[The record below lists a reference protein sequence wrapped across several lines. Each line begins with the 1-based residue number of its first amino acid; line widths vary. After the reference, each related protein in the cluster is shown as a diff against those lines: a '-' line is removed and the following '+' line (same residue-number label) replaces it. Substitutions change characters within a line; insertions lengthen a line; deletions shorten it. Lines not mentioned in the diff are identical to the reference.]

1 MLYFVDLPG
10 YGYAKVSKN
19 LVAKWGKMINNY
31 LEGSK
36 VLRLVFL
43 LVDIRHTPNSNDIQM
58 YNWCI
63 SYGFNPIIIAT
74 KEDKIKRAQKAAHIQ
89 DIKNTL
95 DVEEGTPVIP
105 FRLLQKPARMRYGS
119 ISTWSMRTLKM
130 ICNLIKQAYPIYAIK
145 T

>member
-19 LVAKWGKMINNY
+19 IVAKWGKMINNY

-58 YNWCI
+58 YNWCT

-74 KEDKIKRAQKAAHIQ
+74 KEDKVKRSQKAKLLK
-89 DIKNTL
+89 DIEQAL
-95 DVEEGTPVIP
+95 GVEEGTPVIP
-105 FRLLQKPARMRYGS
+105 FS
-119 ISTWSMRTLKM
+119 SMTKSGLDEIWEYIDMVYMDFKDD
-130 ICNLIKQAYPIYAIK
+130 IITETQTN
-145 T
+145 